1 MMIERGI
8 CMVINF
14 LFMIVNIYGFIR
26 VCTEYKYILD
36 YKRDE
41 RTFFEYGKSKKE
53 DLESIVDDPGAAP
66 F

>member
-1 MMIERGI
+1 
-8 CMVINF
+8 MVNL
-14 LFMIVNIYGFIR
+14 LFVIVIIYGFVW
-26 VCTEYKYILD
+26 VCNEYKYILD

-53 DLESIVDDPGAAP
+53 DLESIVDDPGSAP

>member
-1 MMIERGI
+1 MINLLF
-8 CMVINF
+8 VIV
-14 LFMIVNIYGFIR
+14 IIYGFVR
-26 VCTEYKYILD
+26 VCNEYKYILD

-53 DLESIVDDPGAAP
+53 DLESIVDDPGSAP

>member
-1 MMIERGI
+1 
-8 CMVINF
+8 MVN
-14 LFMIVNIYGFIR
+14 LLLVIVIIYGFVR
-26 VCTEYKYILD
+26 VCNEYKYILD

-53 DLESIVDDPGAAP
+53 DLESIVDDPGSAP

>member
-1 MMIERGI
+1 
-8 CMVINF
+8 MVINF

-41 RTFFEYGKSKKE
+41 RTFFEYEKSKKE

>member
-1 MMIERGI
+1 
-8 CMVINF
+8 MVNL
-14 LFMIVNIYGFIR
+14 LFVFVIIYGFVR
-26 VCTEYKYILD
+26 VCNEYKYILD

-53 DLESIVDDPGAAP
+53 DLESIVDDPGSAP

>member
-1 MMIERGI
+1 
-8 CMVINF
+8 MVNF
-14 LFMIVNIYGFIR
+14 LFVIVIIYGFVR
-26 VCTEYKYILD
+26 VCNEYKYILD

-53 DLESIVDDPGAAP
+53 DLESIVDDPGSAP

>member
-1 MMIERGI
+1 
-8 CMVINF
+8 MVTL
-14 LFMIVNIYGFIR
+14 LFVIVIIYGFVR
-26 VCTEYKYILD
+26 VCNEYKYILD

-53 DLESIVDDPGAAP
+53 DLESIVDDPGSAP

>member
-1 MMIERGI
+1 
-8 CMVINF
+8 MVNL
-14 LFMIVNIYGFIR
+14 LFVIVIIYGFVR
-26 VCTEYKYILD
+26 VCNEYKYILD

-53 DLESIVDDPGAAP
+53 DLESIVDDPASAP

>member
-1 MMIERGI
+1 VVNLLF
-8 CMVINF
+8 VIV
-14 LFMIVNIYGFIR
+14 IIYGFVR
-26 VCTEYKYILD
+26 VCNEYKYILD

-53 DLESIVDDPGAAP
+53 DLESIVDDPGSAP

>member
-1 MMIERGI
+1 
-8 CMVINF
+8 MVNL
-14 LFMIVNIYGFIR
+14 LFVIVIIYGFVR
-26 VCTEYKYILD
+26 ECNEYKYILD

-53 DLESIVDDPGAAP
+53 DLESIVDDPGSAP

>member
-1 MMIERGI
+1 
-8 CMVINF
+8 MVYL
-14 LFMIVNIYGFIR
+14 LFVIVIIYGFVR
-26 VCTEYKYILD
+26 VCNEYKYILD

-53 DLESIVDDPGAAP
+53 DLESIVDDPGSAP